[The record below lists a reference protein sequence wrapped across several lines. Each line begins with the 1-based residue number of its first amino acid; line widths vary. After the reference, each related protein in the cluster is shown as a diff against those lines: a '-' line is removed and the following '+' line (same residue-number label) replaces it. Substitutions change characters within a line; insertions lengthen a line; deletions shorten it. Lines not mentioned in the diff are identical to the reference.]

1 MVGLDSSPLFNDF
14 ACFKSHGRQGG
25 CRLLFGHWQAACTI
39 CGAHSLQYPHRI
51 MHLSFCQSSSF
62 TQIKQSAGCFRIC
75 QKQPAPFYLSDIF
88 KQNLR
93 QSSSRPFPRCWFA
106 HGSRQTVRGRCR
118 ACFSI
123 NRVWARC
130 AHSIRLHPPKRSI
143 RRCAR

>member
-1 MVGLDSSPLFNDF
+1 MVGLDCCLPFNDF
-14 ACFKSHGRQGG
+14 ACFKSHGRRGG
-25 CRLLFGHWQAACTI
+25 CRLLFGHWQAACIIFRGVFISIPTPN
-39 CGAHSLQYPHRI
+39 HSPFVLPIQFIRANKVQAASEYAK
-51 MHLSFCQSSSF
+51 SSLHF
-62 TQIKQSAGCFRIC
+62 FI
-75 QKQPAPFYLSDIF
+75 YLIF

-118 ACFSI
+118 ACFST

>member
-1 MVGLDSSPLFNDF
+1 MILPVSNRTADGADAGCFSGIGKQPALFAGRIHCNTRTES
-14 ACFKSHGRQGG
+14 CTSHS
-25 CRLLFGHWQAACTI
+25 ANPV
-39 CGAHSLQYPHRI
+39 HSR
-51 MHLSFCQSSSF
+51 
-62 TQIKQSAGCFRIC
+62 KQSAGCFRIC

-106 HGSRQTVRGRCR
+106 HGSRQTIRDRCR
-118 ACFSI
+118 ACFST